1 MANNNTN
8 EYYTF
13 TFTFNKHQIEK
24 NEKLVETLKTGDFEG
39 LVKRGLILASVLAA
53 ALEQEKEFFVVDKQ
67 KAQILKTENTNNVAI
82 LGKDK
87 ESIVNV
93 TKEMEE
99 LTKYT
104 RQIQESNAF
113 GMPVHSIGNYALKN
127 N

>member
-1 MANNNTN
+1 MANNTN

-13 TFTFNKHQIEK
+13 TFTFNKNQIEK

-82 LGKDK
+82 LGKDRD
-87 ESIVNV
+87 SIFNV
-93 TKEMEE
+93 TKEIEE
-99 LTKYT
+99 VTKYT

>member
-1 MANNNTN
+1 MANNTN

-13 TFTFNKHQIEK
+13 TFTFNKNQIEK

-39 LVKRGLILASVLAA
+39 LVKRGLILASVLAV

-82 LGKDK
+82 LGKDRD
-87 ESIVNV
+87 SIFNV
-93 TKEMEE
+93 TKEIEE
-99 LTKYT
+99 VTKYT